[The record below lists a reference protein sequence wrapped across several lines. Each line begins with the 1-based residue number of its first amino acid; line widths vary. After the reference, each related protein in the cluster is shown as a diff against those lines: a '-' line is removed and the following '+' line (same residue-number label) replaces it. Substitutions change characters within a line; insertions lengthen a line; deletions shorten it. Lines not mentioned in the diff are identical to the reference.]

1 MLTIKNKTDMK
12 EYQKSQEIRLLDVF
26 VIGPVIL
33 YAGVQYKDKLPQWLS
48 VSLIAIGVSTIVYNG
63 RNYLLNKQTNG

>member
-1 MLTIKNKTDMK
+1 MK
-12 EYQKSQEIRLLDVF
+12 EYQKSQDIRLLDVF

-33 YAGVQYKDKLPQWLS
+33 YAGVQYKDKLLQWLS